1 MKDIAYY
8 NGKIGRIDEVQAPIT
23 DRGFY
28 FGDGVYDAAMVRNKK
43 IFALDDHLDR
53 FYNSLSLLR
62 IEPPMERSELAATLN
77 DLVSRLDSDAPHML
91 YWQSTRAAAHR
102 KHAFPAGA
110 KATLMAFAE
119 ACPLDRHDHPY
130 KLITVEDTR
139 FLHCNIKTLNLI
151 PSVIAYQR
159 CIEQGCQETVFHRGE
174 RVTECAHSN
183 ILIIKDG
190 VLCTPP
196 RDNLILPGITLKH
209 LLMLAEKNGIPTSEA
224 PFTMQELVDADEI
237 IVSSSGGLCIQAVEL
252 DGKPIGGKDPK
263 TLKTLQDAYAKFY
276 AEDTKVR

>member
-23 DRGFY
+23 DRGLY

-224 PFTMQELVDADEI
+224 PFTMQELADADEI

-263 TLKTLQDAYAKFY
+263 TLKTLQDAYAEFY